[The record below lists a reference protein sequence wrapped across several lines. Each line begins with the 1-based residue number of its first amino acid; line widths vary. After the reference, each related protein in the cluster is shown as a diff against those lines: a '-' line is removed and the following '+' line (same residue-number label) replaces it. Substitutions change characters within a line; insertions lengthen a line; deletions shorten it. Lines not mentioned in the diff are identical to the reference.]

1 MLVLGRK
8 YKFTEME
15 LERLHKKFSE
25 VNIVKYSGRSSRD
38 VRLEIED
45 LLKSHNYKFLVIN
58 TKEFVDPKM
67 IKFLTLLQ
75 FRFSHKRIKI
85 LSIEKFLEKF
95 FHKCYIPEDDR
106 DLEFLSDIRPYNS
119 FEYTVKRII
128 DYIGGSILYILFI
141 VIKFYVKKKINE
153 ESPGSI
159 YFLQKRVGLNNREFV
174 CVKFRSM
181 KLDAEKYGAKFADE
195 NDKRIF
201 SFGKFMRRTRIDE
214 IPQCINVIK
223 GEMHLIGPRPERRYW
238 INFFEKEIPYYN
250 ERHLVCPG
258 ITGWAQVNYP
268 YGAST
273 EDAKQKLMYDLYYIK
288 YWSLWLEVKTILMT
302 VFIVIRK
309 KGV

>member
-95 FHKCYIPEDDR
+95 FHK
-106 DLEFLSDIRPYNS
+106 
-119 FEYTVKRII
+119 
-128 DYIGGSILYILFI
+128 
-141 VIKFYVKKKINE
+141 
-153 ESPGSI
+153 
-159 YFLQKRVGLNNREFV
+159 
-174 CVKFRSM
+174 
-181 KLDAEKYGAKFADE
+181 
-195 NDKRIF
+195 
-201 SFGKFMRRTRIDE
+201 
-214 IPQCINVIK
+214 
-223 GEMHLIGPRPERRYW
+223 
-238 INFFEKEIPYYN
+238 
-250 ERHLVCPG
+250 
-258 ITGWAQVNYP
+258 
-268 YGAST
+268 
-273 EDAKQKLMYDLYYIK
+273 
-288 YWSLWLEVKTILMT
+288 
-302 VFIVIRK
+302 
-309 KGV
+309 